1 MDGGSALPATPASQP
16 SSTILSQAGQ
26 GSGVTQNKGAAF
38 IHEPSLTPESRK
50 VSSSAK
56 TTPHQGD
63 NLLLGKEIIP
73 APPNVE
79 TPSGAHNTPGAD
91 TLRLLPL
98 KLASSQDDAYSVLDG
113 STNKIDKSV
122 TGKRSRTSPSKKAA
136 KKLFRDEVITNDDAT
151 GSTDVDAE

>member
-1 MDGGSALPATPASQP
+1 
-16 SSTILSQAGQ
+16 
-26 GSGVTQNKGAAF
+26 
-38 IHEPSLTPESRK
+38 
-50 VSSSAK
+50 

-122 TGKRSRTSPSKKAA
+122 TGK
-136 KKLFRDEVITNDDAT
+136 
-151 GSTDVDAE
+151 